1 MAHFTWR
8 LTLGITLPN
17 RGQSTTVSKSR
28 LAAHLKNSASS
39 WRVERGLAGSF
50 CKEGD
55 FSSAKAQFHPS
66 TWSGGRSGISC
77 NEATLCSKGGFVTYR
92 IRGFSSR
99 ILFKKKKLGLIS
111 TRLLIRTCRNVMPRS
126 VRA

>member
-1 MAHFTWR
+1 MKEVQGGKFDWTKASSYKKKTHLYERKLAHFTWR

-17 RGQSTTVSKSR
+17 KGQSTTVSKSR

-92 IRGFSSR
+92 IRGFSS
-99 ILFKKKKLGLIS
+99 G
-111 TRLLIRTCRNVMPRS
+111 N
-126 VRA
+126 